1 MSIRTFVAV
10 PVPLEVTRPLAT
22 FAREVGPE
30 AGRIRWVDPESMH
43 LTLFFLG
50 DVEGDRV
57 PSIEEALE
65 RASAGVRPFTA
76 RLDGVGAFPDLD
88 RPRVIWVGISEG
100 AQQLEEL
107 KKAVDEVL
115 EPLGF
120 EPDRRPFHPHLTLG
134 RVKQAGRRGAV
145 AGAAS
150 SWSFPAG
157 SWTVDRL
164 VFYQSILTRK
174 GAIYQQLAAP
184 RLGRG
189 GG

>member
-10 PVPLEVTRPLAT
+10 PVPLEVTRPLAA
-22 FAREVGPE
+22 FAGKVGPE

-50 DVEGDRV
+50 DVVEDRV
-57 PSIEEALE
+57 PIIEEALE
-65 RASAGVRPFTA
+65 RAAAGVRPFTA
-76 RLDGVGAFPDLD
+76 RLDELGAFPDLE

-100 AQQLEEL
+100 AQQLGEL
-107 KKAVDEVL
+107 KEAVDGVL

-134 RVKQAGRRGAV
+134 RVKKAGRRGAV

-150 SWSFPAG
+150 RWNLPAG

-164 VFYQSILTRK
+164 VFYQSTLTRK